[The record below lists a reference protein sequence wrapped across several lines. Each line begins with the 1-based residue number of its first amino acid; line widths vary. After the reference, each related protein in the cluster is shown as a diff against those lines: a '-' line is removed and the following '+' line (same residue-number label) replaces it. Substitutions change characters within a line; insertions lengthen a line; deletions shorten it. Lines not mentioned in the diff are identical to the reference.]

1 MNNYKINVIYGDN
14 KSLNEIFII
23 SLIKDI
29 KMICKKRKSELP
41 SSCTYLNLQNKE
53 GKWT

>member
-14 KSLNEIFII
+14 KSLNEIFVI

-29 KMICKKRKSELP
+29 KMICKKRKNELP
-41 SSCTYLNLQNKE
+41 SSCTYLNLQE
-53 GKWT
+53 RRGK